1 MCRDDLEN
9 SRRLRIAK
17 RFEVEGVKVD
27 VDIGW
32 MITHESISVVLVGFI
47 VPLQRWMIGDI
58 LYQNN
63 F

>member
-1 MCRDDLEN
+1 MAISMFSLGY
-9 SRRLRIAK
+9 SLLLM
-17 RFEVEGVKVD
+17 FEVGGVKVD

-32 MITHESISVVLVGFI
+32 MITHESISVVSVGFI